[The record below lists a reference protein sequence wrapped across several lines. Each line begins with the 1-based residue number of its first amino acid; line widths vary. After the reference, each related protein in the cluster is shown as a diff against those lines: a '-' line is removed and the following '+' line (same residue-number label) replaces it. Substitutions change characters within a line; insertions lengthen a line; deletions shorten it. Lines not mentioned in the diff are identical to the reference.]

1 MIQTSRVAFT
11 ESTSYDI
18 ATLQDALSRTL
29 DLIDLPL
36 EQCVRPGD
44 RVLIKPYL
52 RHGSVRLPES
62 RMVSHP
68 ALIEALVGLVRD
80 CGGRPILGD
89 EGSRHLRNA
98 PLHPDSVWLHLLASR
113 CDAELVSFAKAGG
126 RIVESGIERPTCYLL
141 SQAVLDADTVISLG
155 NAQPHPS
162 LVWSG
167 SVKNMFNAVIGAGN
181 DQISS
186 LLKDA
191 ERISSAIAD
200 VCRLSRPTLSFLD
213 MTTICP
219 GRKQELWRPGLIGAS
234 TDPVALD
241 SVAVRILGWCP
252 SKIPSLTSGER
263 LGLGRWRQEQI
274 SLHGLHWEDLPICP
288 VPQPEIAPSPPGSTL
303 QNALRTLNKTH
314 LRPRPVLDTTRC
326 KGVETCGD
334 CIQVCPIQVIHTN
347 SQGLPRIDY
356 QRCADCMV
364 CADACQERAIRP
376 SHRSWVAALRWPQAK
391 LHQLWRRSKTGHTWS
406 FGPVALHWHLKASSP
421 VRPAPRRPS
430 PNAENIIPSMKRIDQ
445 PPRESDV
452 ALIVG
457 AGPGLGSALARRFAR
472 AGMDVAIIAR
482 DGLRLDGLVQELQA
496 LGIKAHAYACDIT
509 QDKQVTD
516 TVHAICSEMGVP
528 NLAIY
533 NVEQF
538 GPGHVVDI
546 ETPAFLEC
554 WQVNCFGAFLVGREV
569 ARAMLTRSRGT
580 LIFTGATAALRGKD
594 GYANMA
600 VGKWGQRALA
610 QCMARELGPKGIHV
624 AHVVIDGGILK
635 PTAEPFMHE
644 RMLGLYPDE
653 IAENYLAL
661 HRQHPSA
668 WTQELDLRPWLEKF

>member
-1 MIQTSRVAFT
+1 MNQNSRVAFT
-11 ESTSYDI
+11 QNTRYDI
-18 ATLQDALSRTL
+18 PTLQGAIARIL
-29 DLIDLPL
+29 DLIDAPL
-36 EQCVRPGD
+36 ERCVRPGD

-52 RHGSVRLPES
+52 RHGSVRLPET

-68 ALIEALVGLVRD
+68 ALIEALIGLVRD
-80 CGGRPILGD
+80 CGGRPVLGD
-89 EGSRHLRNA
+89 EGSRHLRNT

-113 CDAELVSFAKAGG
+113 CNAELVSFAKAGG
-126 RIVESGIERPTCYLL
+126 RIVESGIKQPASYLL
-141 SQAVLDADTVISLG
+141 SRAVLDADSVISLG

-186 LLKDA
+186 LLRDN
-191 ERISSAIAD
+191 ERISSAVAD
-200 VCRLSRPTLSFLD
+200 VCRLCRPSLSLLD

-219 GRKQELWRPGLIGAS
+219 GRKQELWHPGLIGAS

-241 SVAVRILGWCP
+241 SVAVRILGWHP
-252 SKIPSLTSGER
+252 SKVPSLTSGE
-263 LGLGRWRQEQI
+263 LIGLGNWRQEHI
-274 SLHGLHWEDLPICP
+274 SLTGIHWEALPLCP
-288 VPQPEIAPSPPGSTL
+288 VPHPKITTSLPVSAL

-314 LRPRPVLDTTRC
+314 LRPRPTIDTERC
-326 KGVETCGD
+326 QGVEICGD
-334 CIQVCPIQVIHTN
+334 CIQVCPIKVIHTDK
-347 SQGLPRIDY
+347 QGLPQIDY
-356 QRCADCMV
+356 QSCADCMV
-364 CADACQERAIRP
+364 CADACHDRAIRP
-376 SHRSWVAALRWPQAK
+376 QHRSWVAALRWPQAQ
-391 LHQLWRRSKTGHTWS
+391 LYRLWRRSKTGHTLS
-406 FGPVALHWHLKASSP
+406 FGPVDLHWYLKASSP
-421 VRPAPRRPS
+421 VRRAPRRAS
-430 PNAENIIPSMKRIDQ
+430 TISEKVISSMKPIDQ
-445 PPRESDV
+445 HPAEGGV

-472 AGMDVAIIAR
+472 AGMDIAIIAR
-482 DGLRLDGLVQELQA
+482 DGVRLDGLVPELQA
-496 LGIKAHAYACDIT
+496 LGIKARAYACDIT
-509 QDKQVTD
+509 QDQQVTN
-516 TVHAICSEMGVP
+516 TVHSICSEMGVP
-528 NLAIY
+528 SLAIY
-533 NVEQF
+533 NVEHF

-546 ETPAFLEC
+546 ETPAFLES

-569 ARAMLTRSRGT
+569 ARAMLTRGRGT